1 MKKIKEIFDS
11 KKLELVVFIC
21 GAMGMVIELVAAR
34 ILSPYVGSS
43 NLIWTTIIGIMLVFM
58 SLGYWIGGKIA
69 DKDNDM
75 KDLSEFL
82 CITAIAIS
90 LISILETV
98 VVNQLTQIIDAR
110 IIVAIISATFLF
122 GIPSFLLA
130 TASPIAV
137 KLKNNEQK
145 QVGKVSGK
153 ISSLS
158 TIGSIFGTFFAGF
171 VLIPNLGVSNIILGC
186 SLLLFVL
193 SLIIYPNK
201 NKKYIAKMMLILI
214 IIVIFWGLGKYIFK
228 KEHPDIIKDVDS
240 EYSRMWVRNIT
251 AADGT
256 KYKTLQVDTGLES
269 YIDEETGEMGAQYL
283 KYYDLFEYYDKNAD
297 STLMIGGAAYTYPK
311 HYLNKYE
318 NKTIDVVEIDDKMT
332 EIAEE
337 EFGLDVNNSRLGIFH
352 QDGRTY
358 INTCKEKYDVILIDA
373 FKGLNAPFELTTY
386 EAISNAYNILNEDG
400 IVITNIISSLEGEE
414 SDFIK
419 YEYSTYKAIFDDV
432 KVFAVSSN
440 SKEDTQNLILV
451 GIKGNPEINEEKEN
465 EYEQLLNREV
475 KNYESDKPIVT
486 DDFAPIGN

>member
-1 MKKIKEIFDS
+1 MEKIKEVFNNR
-11 KKLELVVFIC
+11 KLEIVVFIC
-21 GAMGMVIELVAAR
+21 GAMGMALELVAAR

-69 DKDNDM
+69 DKDNDI

-82 CITAIAIS
+82 CITSIAIS

-98 VVNQLTQIIDAR
+98 VVNQLTQIIDAK
-110 IIVAIISATFLF
+110 IVVAIISATFLF

-186 SLLLFVL
+186 SLLLFIL
-193 SLIIYPNK
+193 SLIICPNK
-201 NKKYIAKMMLILI
+201 NKKYLIKMI
-214 IIVIFWGLGKYIFK
+214 IIFIIILVFWVSGKYIFK
-228 KEHPDIIKDVDS
+228 NEHTDIIKDIDS
-240 EYSRMWVRNIT
+240 EYSRMWVKTIT
-251 AADGT
+251 TNSG
-256 KYKTLQVDTGLES
+256 KNYKTLQVDTGIES

-283 KYYDLFEYYDKNAD
+283 KYYDLFDYYNKNATN
-297 STLMIGGAAYTYPK
+297 TLMIGGAAYTYPK

-318 NKTIDVVEIDDKMT
+318 NKKIDVVEIDKKMT
-332 EIAEE
+332 QIAEE
-337 EFGLDVNNSRLGIFH
+337 EFGLDKNNNRLRIFH

-358 INTCKEKYDVILIDA
+358 INTCKEKYDVILLDA

-386 EAISNAYNILNEDG
+386 EAIKNASNILNESG
-400 IVITNIISSLEGEE
+400 ILITNIISSLEGKN

-419 YEYSTYKAIFDDV
+419 YEYSTYKEIFDEV
-432 KVFAVSSN
+432 KVFAVSTD
-440 SKEDTQNLILV
+440 SKEDIQNIILM
-451 GIKGNPEINEEKEN
+451 GIKGNPQIDFQKEE
-465 EYEQLLNREV
+465 EYKALLNREV
-475 KNYESDKPIVT
+475 LNFKSNKPIVT